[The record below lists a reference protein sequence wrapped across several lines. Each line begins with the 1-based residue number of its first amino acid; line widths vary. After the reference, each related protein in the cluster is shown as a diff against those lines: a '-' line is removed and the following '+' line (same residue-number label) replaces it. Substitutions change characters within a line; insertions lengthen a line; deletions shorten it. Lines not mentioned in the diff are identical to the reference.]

1 MRGLDLKASRNRRSS
16 VPTKLSVH
24 LKARKLPQTSKP
36 LPGVFKILGEL
47 SLTSLS
53 GVSKLNFHMEID
65 FHSHWSDLSFWIV
78 TAVVWRKVAK
88 VTTKCWSVF
97 CPLRQEKVITDPT
110 ESLKPLHL
118 CWLSLGY
125 LARQLDLQVHLIS
138 KINLRPLRKYWQ
150 LKTSKWSDC
159 LFQSYHGGSS
169 RG

>member
-36 LPGVFKILGEL
+36 LPGVLKILCES

-65 FHSHWSDLSFWIV
+65 FHSHWSDLSFWIG

-97 CPLRQEKVITDPT
+97 CLLRQEKVITDPNRVFKT
-110 ESLKPLHL
+110 PSPLLTSRLVTLRGSWICKFIWSLRWICVL
-118 CWLSLGY
+118 W
-125 LARQLDLQVHLIS
+125 
-138 KINLRPLRKYWQ
+138 
-150 LKTSKWSDC
+150 
-159 LFQSYHGGSS
+159 GSTGS
-169 RG
+169 